1 MDILPVSAFAGKL
14 VSLAKAHATP
24 ISTGAVI
31 LGIISAVVLAVKA
44 GKESA
49 EDIEEAKEELETD
62 ELSFGE
68 IVRVTWKRFL
78 PVTLILVLTISCLV
92 VTTNKLMKRYAAL
105 STAYALTES
114 YMKDYIQTTQQEVGA
129 KKEQLIRDRIM
140 EKRVNE
146 HPVAERGTI
155 DTGNGDVL
163 FYDSITTRYFH
174 SSMAAVKE
182 AEKTLAAIYQNEGEL
197 KLDEY
202 TYTLGIGK
210 YSTIG
215 NYIGWKMSGNY
226 DGTEKFRFEYSYGGH
241 EKTGEPYC
249 AIYFYDNMPTDLRC
263 W

>member
-1 MDILPVSAFAGKL
+1 MDILPIEAFAGQL

-31 LGIISAVVLAVKA
+31 LGIVSAVILAVKA

-62 ELSFGE
+62 ELTFGE
-68 IVRVTWKRFL
+68 VVKVTWKRFL
-78 PVTLILVLTISCLV
+78 PVILILVLTISCLV

-114 YMKDYIQTTQQEVGA
+114 YMKDYIEATQKEVGV
-129 KKEQLIRDRIM
+129 KKEQGLRDKIM
-140 EKRVNE
+140 EKRIRE
-146 HPVAERGTI
+146 KPVAERGTI
-155 DTGNGDVL
+155 DTGKGDIL

-182 AEKTLAAIYQNEGEL
+182 AEKELAAIYQSEGEL

-202 TYTLGIGK
+202 TYALGIGK

-215 NYIGWKMSGNY
+215 NYIGWKMSGHY
-226 DGTEKFRFEYSYGGH
+226 DGTEQFRFEYSYGGH

-249 AIYFYDNMPTDLRC
+249 AIYFYENMPTDLSRC
-263 W
+263 